1 MHFGVVGENRRVGI
15 LGVEGL
21 EHHTKSPIKPHVSN
35 SRGAESGALQGNS
48 AEQFAFVAKVWQRL
62 PADFRAAIVRT
73 ARRGMNRLNTQG
85 LAKVGK

>member
-1 MHFGVVGENRRVGI
+1 MPKNANEMAAGQ
-15 LGVEGL
+15 
-21 EHHTKSPIKPHVSN
+21 KS
-35 SRGAESGALQGNS
+35 GAESGALQGNS